1 MERQDWWK
9 GRRREYVIPYILFRQ
24 PPFSLEIGTGCDW
37 ERGWLKY
44 LGINNIFVFA
54 KVFDEERIP
63 RFLSIVK
70 PLQILDVCP
79 LLPLRQL

>member
-1 MERQDWWK
+1 VE
-9 GRRREYVIPYILFRQ
+9 GEAAGVCYPLYSLPSVSILFRDC
-24 PPFSLEIGTGCDW
+24 TGCDG

-63 RFLSIVK
+63 RFLSIIK

-79 LLPLRQL
+79 LLPLRRL